1 VTQTFAGL
9 AVSLLSGSAAGSA
22 LAGLVVQGHGSAPAF
37 LLGAVPPALA
47 AVLTRLT
54 IARSA
59 AGSRAAA

>member
-1 VTQTFAGL
+1 
-9 AVSLLSGSAAGSA
+9 
-22 LAGLVVQGHGSAPAF
+22 VQGHGSGPAF

-59 AGSRAAA
+59 VGSTAAA